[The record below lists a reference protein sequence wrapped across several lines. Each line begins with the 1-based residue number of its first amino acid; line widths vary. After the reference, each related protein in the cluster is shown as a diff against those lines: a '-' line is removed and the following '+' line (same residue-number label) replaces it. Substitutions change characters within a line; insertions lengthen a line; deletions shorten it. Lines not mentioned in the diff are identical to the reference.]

1 MRCTAFKAKET
12 IDIGIP
18 LQYDLLIQTVLMLPS
33 RSAHSS
39 KPVNEVPRIKFNMVF
54 TFYKS

>member
-1 MRCTAFKAKET
+1 MRCTVFKAKET
-12 IDIGIP
+12 IDVGI
-18 LQYDLLIQTVLMLPS
+18 LKQYDLLIQTVLMLPS

-39 KPVNEVPRIKFNMVF
+39 EVMRIKFNMVF

>member
-12 IDIGIP
+12 IDVGIP
-18 LQYDLLIQTVLMLPS
+18 MQYDLMIQTVLMLPS
-33 RSAHSS
+33 TSAHSS
-39 KPVNEVPRIKFNMVF
+39 EVLGIKFNMVF